1 MTWGSARKEGPTG
14 RCRGS
19 VQRLSLGA
27 RRGSRSRGVV
37 ELGTPWQQN
46 LGAEDEVEQKAGR
59 LRAPL
64 GADEDGGG
72 HEEKTGAAE
81 RA

>member
-1 MTWGSARKEGPTG
+1 MA
-14 RCRGS
+14 
-19 VQRLSLGA
+19 
-27 RRGSRSRGVV
+27 

-46 LGAEDEVEQKAGR
+46 LGAEDEVEPKAGR
-59 LRAPL
+59 RWDPP